1 MILFTH
7 HLTTLR
13 HDLLNTIAMT
23 HILTNLAESLLLH
36 VEIGE
41 TIDLSNGVSA
51 EVLDHLIG

>member
-1 MILFTH
+1 MILLTH
-7 HLTTLR
+7 YLATLR
-13 HDLLNTIAMT
+13 HNLLYTIAMT

-41 TIDLSNGVSA
+41 TINLSNGVSA